1 MRRRNVGSDAPSQA
15 TPPRELVSPSDGYS
29 PEMLTAAYD
38 AWVSGLPPRQYPPIP
53 LQRLRRLGPLPL
65 GWAKTIDELETG
77 RARRA
82 ARLRADQ
89 ATRWV
94 AG

>member
-1 MRRRNVGSDAPSQA
+1 MRRRNVRSDAPSQA
-15 TPPRELVSPSDGYS
+15 IPPRELVSPSDGCS

-38 AWVSGLPPRQYPPIP
+38 AWVAGLPPRQYPPIP

-65 GWAKTIDELETG
+65 SWSKTLDELET
-77 RARRA
+77 RRA
-82 ARLRADQ
+82 ARAARLHADPS
-89 ATRWV
+89 TRWV